1 MDKIQQVDLQPGRE
15 FREDLSHSDWDDKV
29 PDLESPLHSNIL
41 EAISGGQIPSRGLS
55 VCDLTK
61 VSSTTKNDFDEEV
74 ADLLQCTRCFYRF
87 RLPAEWGERCS
98 SHKHMFDCGPASF
111 RSSYTTRS
119 IAHFPTVVRR
129 WSFLQTLLLL

>member
-29 PDLESPLHSNIL
+29 PGLESPLHSNIL
-41 EAISGGQIPSRGLS
+41 EVVSGGKTGQIPSRGLS

-74 ADLLQCTRCFYRF
+74 ADLL
-87 RLPAEWGERCS
+87 
-98 SHKHMFDCGPASF
+98 
-111 RSSYTTRS
+111 
-119 IAHFPTVVRR
+119 
-129 WSFLQTLLLL
+129 